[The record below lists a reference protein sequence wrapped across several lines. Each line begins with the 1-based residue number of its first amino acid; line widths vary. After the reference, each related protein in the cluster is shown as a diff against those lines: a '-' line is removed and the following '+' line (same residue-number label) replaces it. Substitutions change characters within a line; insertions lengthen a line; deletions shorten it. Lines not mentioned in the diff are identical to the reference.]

1 MAAGG
6 AVGDAAAAGAPLDG
20 MGPGSAR
27 GAGVGVAQPAASS
40 SAANAVA

>member
-1 MAAGG
+1 
-6 AVGDAAAAGAPLDG
+6 